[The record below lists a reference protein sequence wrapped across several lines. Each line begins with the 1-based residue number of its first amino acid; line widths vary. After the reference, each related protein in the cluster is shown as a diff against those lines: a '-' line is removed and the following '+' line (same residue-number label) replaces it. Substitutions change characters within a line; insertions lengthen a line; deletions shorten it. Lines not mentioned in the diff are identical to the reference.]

1 MRNGLAKGFLPST
14 NNVEGK
20 FANLDSF
27 SGDPEISRIKV
38 YRSRIDQLDI
48 VLTFI

>member
-1 MRNGLAKGFLPST
+1 MRNGITKALFPF
-14 NNVEGK
+14 NNKLEGK

-27 SGDPEISRIKV
+27 SGDPEISRMKV
-38 YRSRIDQLDI
+38 YQSRIDRLDI